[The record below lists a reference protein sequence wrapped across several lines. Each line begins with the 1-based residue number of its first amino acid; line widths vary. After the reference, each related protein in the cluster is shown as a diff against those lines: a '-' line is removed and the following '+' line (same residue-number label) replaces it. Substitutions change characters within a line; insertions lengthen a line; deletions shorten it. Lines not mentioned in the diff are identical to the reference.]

1 MTETILLQVFGV
13 MLFSTDLT
21 PQAWILVGLVILGVG
36 AIVAWLIGRAALIW
50 VRLLK
55 EVFK

>member
-1 MTETILLQVFGV
+1 

-36 AIVAWLIGRAALIW
+36 AIVAWLMGRAALIW